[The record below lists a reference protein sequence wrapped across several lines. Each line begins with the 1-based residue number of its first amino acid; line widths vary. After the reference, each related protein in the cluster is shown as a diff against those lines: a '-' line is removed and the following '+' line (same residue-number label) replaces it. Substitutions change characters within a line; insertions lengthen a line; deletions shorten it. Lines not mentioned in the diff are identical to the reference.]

1 MRNIKV
7 GFISSTYMP
16 SSNQLIKDVIQVIWW
31 QGVFQPSLSRFS
43 RDLKKNGPQWYNNL
57 RARLMNPVTQLW
69 LSLSLDAIASPS
81 TVPPVSAVGQWVIDS
96 FRCEAKVF
104 LTSNSQIV
112 QCLTLALATF
122 SICSVVSLIR
132 NHSQSGRCHHT
143 VDNTQCQTQHG
154 VENTQDDYSVQNL
167 CFEHSLQKRFV
178 FVF

>member
-31 QGVFQPSLSRFS
+31 QGVFQPLSRF
-43 RDLKKNGPQWYNNL
+43 NNL

-69 LSLSLDAIASPS
+69 LSLLLDAIASPS